1 MAEFLVTVKDKEG
14 RKLNLKRTASEK
26 GELVEEMHR
35 DGLFVI
41 QITDAVS
48 GRSGERRSG
57 FTGKALPWRKR
68 GIKVKG
74 DLLVSFTRQ
83 LATMVSA
90 GLPLIKIMRGLAS
103 EQEPKFGEVLR
114 QVSEDVEQGSTFSE
128 ALRKQPRVFNQLFT
142 ALVES
147 GEESGQ
153 LDVIL
158 DQLADYME
166 ATRDIR
172 MRVKSALRYPMFIFS
187 FIGLIVVV
195 FILKVIPKFAQIY
208 EGFNAQLPLPTQMVM
223 NFSALVRQNI
233 LFIFL
238 LIGVIVVGVKLL
250 VRTERGG
257 FAWDKLKLRLP
268 IIGKIAKK
276 VVVSRLARTLSVLAH
291 SGMPIVQA
299 LSVVRRAAN
308 NKIYEQ
314 GIVDTK
320 RRVEEG
326 QTLTEAMQGTGVFPE
341 LLIQMVS
348 TGEETGTMGQMLAH
362 VADFYEKQVKASVDG
377 IVSLIEPAVI
387 IALGG
392 VVGGIIMVM
401 YLPIFKLGMV
411 LR

>member
-1 MAEFLVTVKDKEG
+1 M
-14 RKLNLKRTASEK
+14 KRTASEK

-172 MRVKSALRYPMFIFS
+172 MRVKSALRYPMFIF
-187 FIGLIVVV
+187 
-195 FILKVIPKFAQIY
+195 
-208 EGFNAQLPLPTQMVM
+208 
-223 NFSALVRQNI
+223 
-233 LFIFL
+233 
-238 LIGVIVVGVKLL
+238 
-250 VRTERGG
+250 
-257 FAWDKLKLRLP
+257 
-268 IIGKIAKK
+268 
-276 VVVSRLARTLSVLAH
+276 
-291 SGMPIVQA
+291 
-299 LSVVRRAAN
+299 
-308 NKIYEQ
+308 
-314 GIVDTK
+314 
-320 RRVEEG
+320 
-326 QTLTEAMQGTGVFPE
+326 
-341 LLIQMVS
+341 
-348 TGEETGTMGQMLAH
+348 
-362 VADFYEKQVKASVDG
+362 
-377 IVSLIEPAVI
+377 
-387 IALGG
+387 
-392 VVGGIIMVM
+392 
-401 YLPIFKLGMV
+401 
-411 LR
+411 